1 MHLVEMQ
8 SGAAMTGWNHESA
21 RLFAI
26 DIAMTVLRRNATVVS
41 EVDRQTLTARLHEA
55 RTLVV
60 SERDDELGFLQAAL
74 EANLAL
80 ARTGRARWVWLTAI
94 DTMIPNPY
102 RAALITTRNALAMG
116 SSEAFVDLGTSLR
129 DRLSARLD
137 EGSLL
142 SNEPGPLFLSA

>member
-1 MHLVEMQ
+1 MHLVDMQ
-8 SGAAMTGWNHESA
+8 SGAPMVGWNPESA

-26 DIAMTVLRRNATVVS
+26 DTAMTVLRRNATAIS
-41 EVDRQTLTARLHEA
+41 EIDRQNLTARLHEA

-80 ARTGRARWVWLTAI
+80 AHSPRSRWVWLTAI
-94 DTMIPNPY
+94 DTLIPNPY

-116 SSEAFVDLGTSLR
+116 SSEAFVDLATSLR
-129 DRLSARLD
+129 DRLSARLE
-137 EGSLL
+137 EGSLHTTG
-142 SNEPGPLFLSA
+142 PGPLFLTA